1 MLPPFTDFV
10 ALLGIALVLC
20 FGFVSLIGW
29 KCGVTASVKWITGV
43 FFVLLWCPFTAA
55 QLPIVAYVRGISSD
69 PSMTLVALA
78 GLGLFRLLFGSPAP
92 DKRER
97 MAVHVAIGITA
108 LFFYPLALGWGDWD
122 VYRAG
127 WGSLGLGAALL
138 LLSLF
143 CWALGLRL
151 LPMLVA
157 LALLAWAAGAL
168 ESSNLWDYLI
178 DPWLALAAIFQCLKS
193 GTTWLFSRLRKF
205 GFSASMKGDLTV

>member
-1 MLPPFTDFV
+1 MLPSFTDFV

-20 FGFVSLIGW
+20 CGLLSLLVRQ
-29 KCGVTASVKWITGV
+29 CGVTMSGKWITGV
-43 FFVLLWCPFTAA
+43 FFILLWCPFTAA

-69 PSMTLVALA
+69 PSMTLLALA
-78 GLGLFRLLFGSPAP
+78 GLGLFRLLFGVPAP

-97 MAVHVAIGITA
+97 MAVHIAIGITA

-127 WGSLGLGAALL
+127 WGSLGMGVALL
-138 LLSLF
+138 MLSLF
-143 CWALGLRL
+143 YWALGLRL

-157 LALLAWAAGAL
+157 LALLAWVAGAL

-178 DPWLALAAIFQCLKS
+178 DPWLALLAIFQCLKWSTLRFFS
-193 GTTWLFSRLRKF
+193 GISKSSPAATEK
-205 GFSASMKGDLTV
+205 VV